1 MQWDNADRLAFRY
14 WKMSR
19 VVMVI
24 TSEHIDFITS
34 AEGTSDK
41 ANVSRVITITTSD
54 IFQCLKANRSAIT
67 LQISL
72 LDSIYSDK
80 NLIRI
85 GIGFYH

>member
-1 MQWDNADRLAFRY
+1 
-14 WKMSR
+14 MSR

>member
-1 MQWDNADRLAFRY
+1 
-14 WKMSR
+14 MSR

-24 TSEHIDFITS
+24 TSEHIDSITS

>member
-1 MQWDNADRLAFRY
+1 
-14 WKMSR
+14 MSR

-24 TSEHIDFITS
+24 TSEHIEFITS